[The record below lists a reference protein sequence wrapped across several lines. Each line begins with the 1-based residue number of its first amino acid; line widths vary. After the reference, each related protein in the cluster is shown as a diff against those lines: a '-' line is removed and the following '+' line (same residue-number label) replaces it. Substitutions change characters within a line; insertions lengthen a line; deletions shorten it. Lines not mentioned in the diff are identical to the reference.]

1 MEKFKEYVTM
11 VQRGDG
17 SDNIIGSNV
26 YSNQSYGTKIG
37 TNTGGCN
44 TWLESISSEGR
55 IARKLTHY

>member
-1 MEKFKEYVTM
+1 M